1 MSTMGNGD
9 GRMKPI
15 TGIWSRVFAGFCAG
29 AVFFAGTVSAQD
41 DYPSKPITLLV
52 GYAPGGSSDIQA
64 RVLADLVGKEL
75 RQRVLVENKAGM
87 SAAIMLNFLA
97 RQKPDGYTVATTPAA
112 ALFGNPYMLKVDYA
126 HTDFTYVSA
135 FGRLLHAVSVRNDAP
150 WKTFN
155 ELIAHA
161 KDNPGKVKYATY
173 APNSTTF
180 WLMRLLAAERGLDW
194 THVPY
199 NSDAPAVQALLGGH
213 VDAIAVASGQVPF
226 VVSGQLRMLAVFNR
240 VRTPQFPN
248 VPTVE
253 ELGYKITNL
262 TQMTSL
268 TGIVAPKGFSGPA
281 FRKLE
286 AALAKAYRDPSFE
299 AQMKNISSPID
310 LLDSKAY
317 ETEVAESAKIAEKIY
332 PEMMKDAK

>member
-1 MSTMGNGD
+1 
-9 GRMKPI
+9 MKPK
-15 TGIWSRVFAGFCAG
+15 TGMAAALAAGLCAGLALFAGS
-29 AVFFAGTVSAQD
+29 AVAQEE
-41 DYPSKPITLLV
+41 YPSRPITLLV
-52 GYAPGGSSDIQA
+52 GYAAGGSSDIQA
-64 RVLADLVGKEL
+64 RVLADLVGKDL
-75 RQRVLVENKAGM
+75 KQRVLVENKPGM
-87 SAAIMLNFLA
+87 SAAVMLNFLA
-97 RQKPDGYTVATTPAA
+97 RQKPDGYTIATTPAA

-126 HTDFTYVSA
+126 YTDFTYISA
-135 FGRLLHAVSVRNDAP
+135 FGRLMHAVSVRNDAP

-155 ELIAHA
+155 EFIAYA

-173 APNSTTF
+173 APNSTTH

-199 NSDAPAVQALLGGH
+199 NSDAPAAQALLGGH

-240 VRTPQFPN
+240 VRMPQFPN

-286 AALAKAYRDPSFE
+286 AALARAYRDPSFE

-317 ETEVAESAKIAEKIY
+317 ESEVAESAKVAEKIY
-332 PEMMKDAK
+332 PAMMKDPK